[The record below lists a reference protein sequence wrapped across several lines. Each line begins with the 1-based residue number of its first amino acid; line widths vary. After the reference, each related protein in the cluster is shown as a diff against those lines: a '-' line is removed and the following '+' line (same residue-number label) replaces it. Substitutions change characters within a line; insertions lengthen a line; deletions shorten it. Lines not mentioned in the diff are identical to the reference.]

1 MLTASF
7 TSAVAKTANQS
18 NIVSVEQKHD
28 IRVVYDVKDNV
39 LDAGIGKGLYYV
51 RGLLES
57 YEALGVD
64 LKQLHINVVL
74 HGAAAYMLL
83 NDEAYQSHTL
93 DPFSVNP
100 NSKVVN
106 ELLNHGVSVEI
117 CFQTMRSH
125 GWAAED
131 VFPGVLIVHDAYTR
145 MIDLQQ
151 RGYAYI
157 RF

>member
-1 MLTASF
+1 
-7 TSAVAKTANQS
+7 
-18 NIVSVEQKHD
+18 
-28 IRVVYDVKDNV
+28 
-39 LDAGIGKGLYYV
+39 
-51 RGLLES
+51 
-57 YEALGVD
+57 
-64 LKQLHINVVL
+64 
-74 HGAAAYMLL
+74 MLL
-83 NDEAYQSHTL
+83 DEEAYQNYTL

-117 CFQTMRSH
+117 CYQTMHSH
-125 GWAAED
+125 GWTAED
-131 VFPGVLIVHDAYTR
+131 ILPGVLIVHDAYTR